1 MVHMSASSSAVVE
14 QVFLFCEPVV
24 PPALTRSWFSNKS
37 SAALPTGWFI
47 IIEAG
52 TCPRRALRVVMPVMT
67 CLDVVIGDTQH

>member
-1 MVHMSASSSAVVE
+1 MS
-14 QVFLFCEPVV
+14 P
-24 PPALTRSWFSNKS
+24 NKS

-47 IIEAG
+47 ILEAG